1 MVIKDIL
8 SRLCHQPS
16 STFFRR
22 LTTSVHVPASS
33 VRPERHSQ
41 ATNPTPGSQDALG
54 CVEARLIGWQ
64 ALDKVRRPALPRLN
78 GQELQT
84 ASAGSMPSY
93 VLVCEVPSHGSIQ
106 TLSIISNSVL
116 LPRRPR

>member
-16 STFFRR
+16 PTPFRPS
-22 LTTSVHVPASS
+22 TSVEVAASS

-41 ATNPTPGSQDALG
+41 ATNPTPGCQDALG

-84 ASAGSMPSY
+84 ASAGPMPSY
-93 VLVCEVPSHGSIQ
+93 VQVCEVPSHRSIQ